1 MRYTY
6 SQTNTSKR
14 GAGCMIMSRKT
25 GRFLMCKR
33 GVNTPYPST
42 WATFGGKT
50 EGDETAEETA
60 RREAREETGVW
71 IDGNVIHLFHFD
83 MATFSFDTFIAEVE
97 DEFEPRLNDEAEDAR
112 WMTLEEIPADVHDGL
127 RAILEDRVTVNRL
140 IRHVE
145 GTTGRPCDFDRIYRH
160 PRAA

>member
-1 MRYTY
+1 MRFNYAQ
-6 SQTNTSKR
+6 SNPSKK

-33 GVNTPYPST
+33 GSNTPYPLC
-42 WATFGGKT
+42 WASFGGKS

-60 RREAREETGVW
+60 RREAFEETGVR
-71 IDGNVIHLFHFD
+71 IVGETTHLFHFD
-83 MATFSFDTFIAEVE
+83 MSTFSFDTFIAEVDE
-97 DEFEPRLNDEAEDAR
+97 EFEPRLNDEAEDAR
-112 WMTLEEIPADVHDGL
+112 WMTLEEIPPNVHDGL

-145 GTTGRPCDFDRIYRH
+145 NTTGRPCDFDRIYRT
-160 PRAA
+160 PTAA